1 MKNYIYPGKQ
11 FCIFVVSMKTKMTIM
26 KKTMY
31 AAFVFAA
38 LGLTACKGESSEGEG
53 EMTDAKETVKEE
65 KEMPTTF
72 NVVAEESKLG
82 WKGSWI
88 APTGENGEMEEQKHH
103 TGTVQ
108 ITDGSVTKDGD
119 DISGNFTIDMTTIEN
134 SDLDGEQ
141 KAGLEMHLKGQRED
155 DKGSFFNVDEY
166 ATVEVALNSIKD
178 GMADITINVLGTD
191 IEETVPVE
199 TEMDGDKMMLNG
211 KFSVDFADLDFKMF
225 SPNPEKPEEGHIDS
239 NIEFNLK
246 ATLSK

>member
-1 MKNYIYPGKQ
+1 MG
-11 FCIFVVSMKTKMTIM
+11 
-26 KKTMY
+26 
-31 AAFVFAA
+31 
-38 LGLTACKGESSEGEG
+38 SSEGEG

-199 TEMDGDKMMLNG
+199 TKMT
-211 KFSVDFADLDFKMF
+211 
-225 SPNPEKPEEGHIDS
+225 I
-239 NIEFNLK
+239 
-246 ATLSK
+246 